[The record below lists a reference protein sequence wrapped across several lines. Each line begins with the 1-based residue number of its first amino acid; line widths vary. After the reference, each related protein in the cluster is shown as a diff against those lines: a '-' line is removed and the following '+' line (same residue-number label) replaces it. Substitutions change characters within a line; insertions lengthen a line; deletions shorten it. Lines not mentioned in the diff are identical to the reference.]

1 MLRQKLF
8 KDFLKNKELL
18 HEINKP
24 KAQLKEEKAAHV
36 ATKERLEEEKNYLA
50 IRDQLIEI
58 HFALVHKI
66 VKDFKY
72 FPKSLQRED
81 LYQEGILGLI
91 KALDNY
97 EDLGYDF
104 IAYATPTIKR
114 EITKLIRGLQT
125 TSISKGVFEKE
136 KQTRQ
141 TSNIPLEEWEEATQP
156 RWSTILNPHQLWLK
170 QYNHELF
177 LKNLKNILNPQ
188 EFEIIR
194 LSFGITLGN
203 VNEEPQIEYSNKNIG
218 QILNLSSRQVAII
231 KNQAITK
238 LQKIYKER
246 NK

>member
-8 KDFLKNKELL
+8 KDFLKNK
-18 HEINKP
+18 
-24 KAQLKEEKAAHV
+24 
-36 ATKERLEEEKNYLA
+36 KNLA
-50 IRDQLIEI
+50 IRDQLIEM
-58 HFALVHKI
+58 HLKEPFSLVKNI
-66 VKDFKY
+66 VKQFTY

-91 KALDNY
+91 KALDDY
-97 EDLGYDF
+97 EDLGYGF
-104 IAYATPTIKR
+104 IAYATKTIKG

-125 TSISKGVFEKE
+125 TSMSREDFRKE
-136 KQTRQ
+136 KQ

-156 RWSTILNPHQLWLK
+156 KWSTILNPHQLWLN
-170 QYNHELF
+170 QTNHELF

-188 EFEIIR
+188 EFDIIR
-194 LSFGITLGN
+194 LSFGIPLGN

-218 QILNLSSRQVAII
+218 KMLKLSSRQVVII
-231 KNQAITK
+231 KNEAITK